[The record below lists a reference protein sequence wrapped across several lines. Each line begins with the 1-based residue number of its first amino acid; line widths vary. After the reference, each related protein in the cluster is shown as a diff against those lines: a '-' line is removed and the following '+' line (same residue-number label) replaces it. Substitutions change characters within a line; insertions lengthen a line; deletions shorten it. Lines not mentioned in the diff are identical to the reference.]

1 MNLSSEMV
9 PGLFLLITGAGM
21 SFFADGLCKKKQNM
35 PQIRL
40 MGAGLAI
47 IGAIMIFVP

>member
-1 MNLSSEMV
+1 MNLSNEMV

-21 SFFADGLCKKKQNM
+21 SLFADGLCKKKQNQ

-40 MGAGLAI
+40 MGVGLAI
-47 IGAIMIFVP
+47 IGAILIFIP